1 MRLRTLVVLLLFPLL
16 CNGPAWAKVE
26 VYFSPNG
33 GCDQAVIQLAGK
45 AQSYLDAACY
55 TFTLNTIADQ
65 LVAAKQRGVR
75 VRVIVD
81 KTQASQ
87 QSSQAQRLAAVGI
100 PVLMNSHSGLM
111 HDKFLVVDG
120 RSVATGSFNW
130 TASATQRNDE
140 NLVVFA
146 DELPVAK
153 AFAAQFDRMW
163 HDSTRFVSIS
173 GAPAASSRSAP
184 PQAAPPPQAPPSV
197 EPAPP
202 IQSDTVYITSSG
214 TKYHRLGCRY
224 LKKGGTPISR
234 ADAKAQGYTP
244 CSVCNP

>member
-1 MRLRTLVVLLLFPLL
+1 MKLRTLAVLLVLSLL
-16 CNGPAWAKVE
+16 CNGLAWAE
-26 VYFSPNG
+26 VRIYFSPNG
-33 GCDQAVIQLAGK
+33 GCDQAVVQLAGR

-55 TFTLNTIADQ
+55 TFTLNSIADQ
-65 LVAAKQRGVR
+65 LLAAKRRGVW

-87 QSSQAQRLAAVGI
+87 QSSQAQRLAAAGI

-130 TASATQRNDE
+130 TASATQKNDE

-146 DELPVAK
+146 DEPPVAK
-153 AFAAQFDRMW
+153 AFAGQFDRMW
-163 HDSTRFVSIS
+163 RDSTRFRSIS
-173 GAPAASSRSAP
+173 GAAPVPTKSPRARSAP
-184 PQAAPPPQAPPSV
+184 SPQAPSLQTAQ
-197 EPAPP
+197 PAH
-202 IQSDTVYITSSG
+202 SDTVYITSSG

-224 LKKGGTPISR
+224 LKKGGTAISR
-234 ADAKAQGYTP
+234 ADAESQGYAP
-244 CSVCNP
+244 CSVCKP